1 MGYRIYSTEGL
12 ILASTN
18 FGEANKLVKIFTL
31 KFGLINILAQGLRA
45 GKSKLRSLVEPIS
58 LSEISLIRGREFW
71 RLVGAEE
78 IDDFKKLK
86 NDNDKKKPAGRIFN
100 LLIRLI
106 SGEEKNEELYLVV
119 KEGLLFLQT
128 IEGDKKEELL
138 LTWESLM
145 VLRILKHLGY
155 KITNEKL
162 DPFLITD
169 GWTREELWAFSAKR
183 REANL
188 VINFLLKHSQL

>member
-12 ILASTN
+12 ILSSAN
-18 FGEANKLVKIFTL
+18 FGEANKLVKVFTL
-31 KFGLINILAQGLRA
+31 KFGLINILAQSLRA
-45 GKSKLRSLVEPIS
+45 GKSKLRSLVEP
-58 LSEISLIRGREFW
+58 LTLAEISLIRGREFW
-71 RLVGAEE
+71 RLIGAEE
-78 IDDFKKLK
+78 IDSLK
-86 NDNDKKKPAGRIFN
+86 NLKSDNEKKKPIGRIFN

-119 KEGLLFLQT
+119 KNGLFFLQT
-128 IEGDKKEELL
+128 MKGEKELL
-138 LTWESLM
+138 LNWESLM

-155 KITNEKL
+155 KIANENL
-162 DPFLITD
+162 DLFLATD
-169 GWTREELWAFSAKR
+169 QWSEEELSAFSTKR